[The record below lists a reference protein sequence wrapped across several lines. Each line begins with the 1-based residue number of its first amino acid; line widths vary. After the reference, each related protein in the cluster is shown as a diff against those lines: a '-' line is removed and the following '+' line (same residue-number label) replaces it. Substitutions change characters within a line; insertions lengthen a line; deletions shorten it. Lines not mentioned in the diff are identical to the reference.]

1 MAATRVATRERILDA
16 ARELFSRQ
24 GYSGTGLKAILAA
37 SNAPFGSLYHFFPN
51 GKEELAVEAIRLG
64 GITYRELVESV
75 YTEGGDVIAAT
86 AYLFEEAALIVEGS
100 GYADACPVATIAL
113 EVASTSEPLR
123 EAAAAAFDS
132 WLGVAR
138 RRFEEVGITAARAE
152 ELAIELFCAIEG
164 AFLLARTARD
174 GRAIRLMG
182 RVATR
187 AVAEAVAEAVARGPL
202 VTPTEL
208 SAVRPATR

>member
-1 MAATRVATRERILDA
+1 VATRDRILDA
-16 ARELFSRQ
+16 ARELFSRH
-24 GYSGTGLKAILAA
+24 GYSGTGLKAILTA

-75 YTEGGDVIAAT
+75 FTEGCDVIAAT

-123 EAAAAAFDS
+123 EASAAAFES
-132 WLGVAR
+132 WLGVGR
-138 RRFEEVGITAARAE
+138 LRFEDAGIPAARAE
-152 ELAIELFCAIEG
+152 ELAIEVFCAIEG

-187 AVAEAVAEAVARGPL
+187 AVDEAVAEALARGSM
-202 VTPTEL
+202 PTATEP
-208 SAVRPATR
+208 SVGPTATR